1 LNEPADISYTAKSE
15 TLSLTTD
22 NIQKT
27 EIKKSEPTKSKL
39 KSKHVVKTITGNEQN
54 SEVNFDTVVSKW
66 QYFIDEVSDEK
77 GLTLGPAIKSLQVQS
92 LSGNKLSVF
101 SDDSEIKKT
110 IELNNKY
117 LEIKSETIFG
127 KRLLFQISHQFD
139 ANKQEV
145 KNYIPK
151 NKDTT
156 NEKQKKF
163 DDPYEEIIVNELGGI
178 KIN

>member
-1 LNEPADISYTAKSE
+1 MI
-15 TLSLTTD
+15 
-22 NIQKT
+22 
-27 EIKKSEPTKSKL
+27 
-39 KSKHVVKTITGNEQN
+39 
-54 SEVNFDTVVSKW
+54 
-66 QYFIDEVSDEK
+66 EK
-77 GLTLGPAIKSLQVQS
+77 I
-92 LSGNKLSVF
+92 
-101 SDDSEIKKT
+101 

-117 LEIKSETIFG
+117 LEIKSEAIFG
-127 KRLLFQISHQFD
+127 KRLLFKISHQFD